1 MTFMNVVAFNTSNY
15 YNIQYFCLTD
25 SEYGML
31 RGCLVLII
39 HSPTAVSSIVAQVVK
54 KVEARK
60 VLVIIVL
67 EENNTPF
74 LKRWG

>member
-1 MTFMNVVAFNTSNY
+1 
-15 YNIQYFCLTD
+15 
-25 SEYGML
+25 ML